1 MRTLLDCFTPIPD
14 SQNIQIE
21 VLTENIEWAKKEK
34 RIFLKHNLETRLVGL
49 YVIVQIKLRT
59 SEDFSLIEENR
70 QLETAQ
76 YKPALTLIDNLL
88 SELKRLDD
96 KMVLTEVHLLES
108 RVYRAIGNLSKAKV
122 HFFFLQKRVLD
133 LAFDRCICMRI

>member
-1 MRTLLDCFTPIPD
+1 MI
-14 SQNIQIE
+14 SHS
-21 VLTENIEWAKKEK
+21 LT
-34 RIFLKHNLETRLVGL
+34 
-49 YVIVQIKLRT
+49 
-59 SEDFSLIEENR
+59 NR

-88 SELKRLDD
+88 LELKRLDD

-122 HFFFLQKRVLD
+122 KFSHKSAYLTED
-133 LAFDRCICMRI
+133 LTVVCAYRQL